1 MVVGGEE
8 GGGLDGVFE
17 GWWDEGGDWVWIGF
31 LAGGGMG
38 EGKGGRW
45 RLFGWGFGCRDGFEW
60 RDGLEERVMVGAMVL
75 SCGIGDCGV
84 EHELLSMAY

>member
-1 MVVGGEE
+1 M
-8 GGGLDGVFE
+8 
-17 GWWDEGGDWVWIGF
+17 GF
-31 LAGGGMG
+31 LKGGGMR
-38 EGKGGRW
+38 GGIGFGLGFW
-45 RLFGWGFGCRDGFEW
+45 RVVGWGRGRGGGGGCLGWGFGCRDGFEW